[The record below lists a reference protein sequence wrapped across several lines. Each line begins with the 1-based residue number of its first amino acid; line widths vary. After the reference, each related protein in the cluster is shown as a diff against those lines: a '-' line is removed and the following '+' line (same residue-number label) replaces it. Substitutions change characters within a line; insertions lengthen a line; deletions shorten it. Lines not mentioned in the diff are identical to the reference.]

1 MTAASV
7 VAVSPPL
14 EPQAGLLLKRS
25 QFSTVRHTVSCV
37 REGFL
42 TCGPCLSIHLCC
54 LKDVVE
60 VCRPHPSV
68 LDVAPATMVIRM
80 SALHVS

>member
-7 VAVSPPL
+7 VSVSPPL

-25 QFSTVRHTVSCV
+25 HFSTVRHTVSCV

-42 TCGPCLSIHLCC
+42 TCGPCLSIHLRC

-60 VCRPHPSV
+60 VCCPHPSV